1 MTTNWNRKILHSCNG
16 KFHKLQLFSFHH
28 YLYRSP
34 EAVELSSIIKL
45 LGVIP
50 DVCVEEYIVNFFKDL
65 TV

>member
-1 MTTNWNRKILHSCNG
+1 MLQQVGNDDD
-16 KFHKLQLFSFHH
+16 KLEPQDPTLVQW
-28 YLYRSP
+28 SP